1 MLYGSVR
8 RMLMHFCWSIRRL
21 FFFTLMSASSFS
33 WFQDT
38 AWLSIFTTAK
48 ETTNQPMF
56 ITELQQ
62 CVFPLVC
69 ESEGDWK
76 KWPAAEEH
84 FWMRIK
90 WEVFYLV
97 SLKIL
102 QRLTAL
108 DQLLLELLDRLLQ
121 LADLL
126 GQLAVR
132 SVVARLNLR
141 PLVEETHKRVAF
153 SVPSFCQ
160 HVTIFQILG
169 DVPFLFLTKARKV
182 CGSQGQGGIGG
193 TLAVSGH

>member
-84 FWMRIK
+84 FWRRIR

-141 PLVEETHKRVAF
+141 PLVEETHERVAF
-153 SVPSFCQ
+153 SVPSFCE
-160 HVTIFQILG
+160 HVNTFQKFG
-169 DVPFLFLTKARKV
+169 GVPFLFLAKARKV

-193 TLAVSGH
+193 TPAVLT